1 MLTPAL
7 SCLHCPG
14 DRCLLSGELER
25 CTDLQVVPSAL
36 EIACHLLAAAAAAAA
51 PSRFHTMNP
60 DNKMWWFAAFVHFCR
75 ETKPGMPGL
84 TKDCVMRLRWRDW
97 YFARLLLVQEPA
109 WCSHLLVVGRWLELR
124 LIVGSHTVAEA
135 AREA

>member
-36 EIACHLLAAAAAAAA
+36 EIACHLLAAAAAA